1 MEWVR
6 DLWCLRGIIGW
17 VRIMGVSERT
27 WGWVRKILGVY
38 SRCEDCQSG
47 PQLAA

>member
-27 WGWVRKILGVY
+27 WGWVRNCWESILGAEV
-38 SRCEDCQSG
+38 
-47 PQLAA
+47 